1 MESNESGKNM
11 KVGLIGLPTSGKT
24 TVLNATSGGSAEVR
38 NFAAVADTSANFAVV
53 SVPDERQDWLREH
66 YKPKKNVPATI
77 ELVDVAGMSSGG
89 AKKEELSPQLLSN
102 LRQVDALVNVIRA
115 FENESV
121 PHPSGAIDPLRDAQ
135 NLELELIL
143 ADLSVVEKRLAKID
157 QEILRKK
164 GTDKSKAEEEK
175 DLLSRFNDHLS
186 SEKALR
192 TFELTA
198 DEMQSIRGYTFL
210 SQKPLMI
217 VANISESDLEKEDLP
232 VLAKLSEWAKSTGT
246 LMISF
251 CAKVEM
257 EIAQLNNNDP
267 NEAKEFMDA
276 LGIKE
281 ASRDKVIRAAY
292 TLLKQIAFFTVGE
305 DEVRAWTLTRDA
317 SAQEAAG
324 KIHSDIAR
332 GFIRAEVA
340 AYSAIHD
347 HGGWNQAKDKGL
359 VRLEGKEYKVQDGD
373 CINFRFNI

>member
-1 MESNESGKNM
+1 M
-11 KVGLIGLPTSGKT
+11 
-24 TVLNATSGGSAEVR
+24 R
-38 NFAAVADTSANFAVV
+38 NFAAVSDTSANFAVV
-53 SVPDERQDWLREH
+53 SVPDDRQEWLRLH

-77 ELVDVAGMSSGG
+77 ELVDVAGMSSGSP
-89 AKKEELSPQLLSN
+89 KKEELSPQLLSN

-121 PHPSGAIDPLRDAQ
+121 PHPSGNIDPLRDAQ

-143 ADLSVVEKRLAKID
+143 ADLSVVEKRLSKID

-175 DLLSRFNDHLS
+175 ALLARFSEHLE
-186 SEKALR
+186 SEKPLR
-192 TFELTA
+192 TFEFTA

-210 SQKPLMI
+210 SQKPLML
-217 VANISESDLEKEDLP
+217 VVNVSESDMDKNELP
-232 VLAKLSEWAKSTGT
+232 LLSKLTQWAKGNET

-251 CAKVEM
+251 CAKIEA

-267 NEAKEFMDA
+267 KEAAEFMEA
-276 LGIKE
+276 LGINE
-281 ASRDKVIRAAY
+281 ASRDKLIRAAY
-292 TLLKQIAFFTVGE
+292 LLLQQIAFFTVGE

-332 GFIRAEVA
+332 GFIRAEVV
-340 AYSAIHD
+340 AYSALHD